1 MKFKNIKKKA
11 KKVKSPRNS
20 RSITEVLRF
29 KLPKLTHA
37 NFLKLYR
44 GSLKVFVVFIFIVAV
59 LVVGLDIDR
68 NLQAKQGIDSQRKA
82 LLKDLSF
89 WENFISKNQNYRDA
103 YFQASILQYKLGNTP
118 KAKMYA
124 EKGLALDPNSE
135 NGLKIEEF
143 LNK

>member
-68 NLQAKQGIDSQRKA
+68 NLQAKQEIDSQRKA

-89 WENFISKNQNYRDA
+89 WENFISKKQNYRDA

-118 KAKMYA
+118 KAKMYT